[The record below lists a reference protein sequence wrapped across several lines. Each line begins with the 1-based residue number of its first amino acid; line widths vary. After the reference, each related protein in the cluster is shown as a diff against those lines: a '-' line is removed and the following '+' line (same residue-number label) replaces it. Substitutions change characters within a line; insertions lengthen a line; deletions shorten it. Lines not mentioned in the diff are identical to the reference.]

1 MKDPKSFV
9 KLFDLNVPNLEHF
22 DYYISQLQKTSK
34 FKDILNFLEL
44 YLEAEDVIGED
55 AYDFRKKKSEE
66 IIDFIKSTNAYNELC
81 YDKNLVDFPTSNT
94 IQYDEKLKYISID
107 LRSANWIALKNYDPV
122 HINELGNTYE
132 EFLSKFD
139 LPKVFIHSKYLRQFI
154 FGNVNPKRLIKVQRN
169 LIQDIVRNYQD
180 SLILEGV
187 RNDEAIFS
195 FEDYSQLQEI
205 VPTIDQSKYKVK
217 IFTIKRVEDF
227 RIDSVFDDKGNFLYK
242 EMFGVDGTQFF
253 IKLKEYIT
261 EEPLDIRDLYFRSNG
276 KLALWYHEKLN
287 FSLDV

>member
-1 MKDPKSFV
+1 M
-9 KLFDLNVPNLEHF
+9 
-22 DYYISQLQKTSK
+22 
-34 FKDILNFLEL
+34 
-44 YLEAEDVIGED
+44 
-55 AYDFRKKKSEE
+55 
-66 IIDFIKSTNAYNELC
+66 
-81 YDKNLVDFPTSNT
+81 
-94 IQYDEKLKYISID
+94 
-107 LRSANWIALKNYDPV
+107 
-122 HINELGNTYE
+122 
-132 EFLSKFD
+132 
-139 LPKVFIHSKYLRQFI
+139 RQFI

-195 FEDYSQLQEI
+195 FENYSQLQEI
-205 VPTIDQSKYKVK
+205 VPTIDQSKYKIK

-227 RIDSVFDDKGNFLYK
+227 RIDSVFSDKGNFLYK

-253 IKLKEYIT
+253 IKLKQYIT

>member
-1 MKDPKSFV
+1 M
-9 KLFDLNVPNLEHF
+9 
-22 DYYISQLQKTSK
+22 
-34 FKDILNFLEL
+34 
-44 YLEAEDVIGED
+44 
-55 AYDFRKKKSEE
+55 
-66 IIDFIKSTNAYNELC
+66 
-81 YDKNLVDFPTSNT
+81 
-94 IQYDEKLKYISID
+94 
-107 LRSANWIALKNYDPV
+107 
-122 HINELGNTYE
+122 
-132 EFLSKFD
+132 
-139 LPKVFIHSKYLRQFI
+139 RQFI